1 MVRFLFK
8 VKINVV
14 SSPNAMGSEKISDY
28 HKMQLQI
35 YTDNFLLKY

>member
-1 MVRFLFK
+1 MDRFLLK

-14 SSPNAMGSEKISDY
+14 SSPTAMGSEKISDY
-28 HKMQLQI
+28 RKMQLQI